1 MKAYTSM
8 TQEELLQ
15 EKTALEN
22 EYKKIKE
29 LGLDLN
35 LTRGKPSPAQL
46 DLSMDMYDMLHSGIE
61 LVAEDGTDCRNY
73 GGMEGIG
80 EAKRLLAGFMGCWP
94 EDVIVYGNA
103 SLSIMYDSIS
113 RSMTHGVLGSTPWCK
128 LDRVKFLCPVPG
140 YDRHFSITEHF
151 GIEMIN
157 IPMTPEGPDMDL
169 VEKLVSEDDA
179 VKGIWCVPKYSNPQG
194 ITYSDETVRRFAAL
208 KPAAEDFRIYWDNAY
223 AVHDLYEDERDELL
237 PIMNEC
243 VKAGNPDIVYQF
255 CSTSKVTFSGAG
267 MSAMAASE
275 ANRES
280 IRKQMSVQTIG
291 HDKIKQ
297 WVHCRY
303 LKDMDGVRAHMK
315 KHAALVRPKFEAV
328 ETVLEQEIVS
338 RGIGSWIKPK
348 GGYFI
353 CFESMEGCAK
363 AIIAKA
369 KEAGITLTAAGAPFP
384 YKKDPKDST
393 IRIAPTFPD
402 IEEMK
407 QAAQALAVCIR
418 LVSAEKLL
426 LA

>member
-94 EDVIVYGNA
+94 QDVIVYGNA

-179 VKGIWCVPKYSNPQG
+179 VKGI
-194 ITYSDETVRRFAAL
+194 
-208 KPAAEDFRIYWDNAY
+208 
-223 AVHDLYEDERDELL
+223 
-237 PIMNEC
+237 
-243 VKAGNPDIVYQF
+243 
-255 CSTSKVTFSGAG
+255 
-267 MSAMAASE
+267 
-275 ANRES
+275 
-280 IRKQMSVQTIG
+280 
-291 HDKIKQ
+291 
-297 WVHCRY
+297 
-303 LKDMDGVRAHMK
+303 
-315 KHAALVRPKFEAV
+315 
-328 ETVLEQEIVS
+328 
-338 RGIGSWIKPK
+338 
-348 GGYFI
+348 
-353 CFESMEGCAK
+353 
-363 AIIAKA
+363 
-369 KEAGITLTAAGAPFP
+369 
-384 YKKDPKDST
+384 
-393 IRIAPTFPD
+393 
-402 IEEMK
+402 
-407 QAAQALAVCIR
+407 
-418 LVSAEKLL
+418 
-426 LA
+426 

>member
-194 ITYSDETVRRFAAL
+194 ITYSDETVRRFASL

-426 LA
+426 QA